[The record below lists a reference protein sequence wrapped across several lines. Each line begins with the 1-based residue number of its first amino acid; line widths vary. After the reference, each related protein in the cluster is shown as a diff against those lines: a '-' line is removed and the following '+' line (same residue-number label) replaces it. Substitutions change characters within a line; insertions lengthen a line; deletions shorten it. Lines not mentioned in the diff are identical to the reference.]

1 MQIMRS
7 NVYFLIVTANCK
19 QSHVYDTLDVNFVL
33 ATLIFQVTLAAMRFP
48 VFSRRGGGGGIIH
61 NLGCQ
66 MLQLKF

>member
-7 NVYFLIVTANCK
+7 SVYFLIVTANCK
-19 QSHVYDTLDVNFVL
+19 QSHVYDTLDLYFVL

-48 VFSRRGGGGGIIH
+48 VFSRGGGGAIIH